1 MLAAVLDA
9 DENGRLTRNLVRGSR
24 VADQV
29 GAGYGMTGRGPSL
42 FLLDGT
48 PAEGQDT
55 EALERALRAE
65 IARIADEG
73 VREDELQRIRAQYVA
88 GQIYK
93 RDSIMAQ
100 AMEMGGL
107 EMSGLSHRD
116 ADRILER
123 IRQVTAADVQSVAQR
138 YFGEDELTVA
148 TLLPQPID
156 PQAPASP
163 RPALR
168 H

>member
-1 MLAAVLDA
+1 DA

-24 VADQV
+24 VANEV
-29 GAGYGMTGRGPSL
+29 GAGYGMTGRGPAL

-55 EALERALRAE
+55 AALEKALRAE
-65 IARIADEG
+65 IARIADKG

-88 GQIYK
+88 GEIYK

-107 EMSGLSHRD
+107 EAAGYSYRD
-116 ADRILER
+116 ADRMLER
-123 IRQVTAADVQSVAQR
+123 IRQVTAGDV
-138 YFGEDELTVA
+138 
-148 TLLPQPID
+148 
-156 PQAPASP
+156 
-163 RPALR
+163 
-168 H
+168 